1 MPYKTSHMKHV
12 KHYTLTRLAVLSAA
26 GLSLAACATSQSVP
40 GHSEGFGQATA
51 HNRAVHEVKPTAEQK
66 NNTYIP
72 ADAGRQT
79 IAREKY
85 RNNEV
90 EAQGRVNTR

>member
-40 GHSEGFGQATA
+40 GHTA